1 MYFSFCGERY
11 ILIRR
16 SPSLPAG
23 AIASS
28 SVLTKLNKFKNLPL
42 HLVLVESMGGIILR
56 TSQLEPNVR
65 LSPHSAPDILRQG
78 NYSCVFAYPRK

>member
-1 MYFSFCGERY
+1 MYFRFCGERY

-42 HLVLVESMGGIILR
+42 HLVL
-56 TSQLEPNVR
+56 T
-65 LSPHSAPDILRQG
+65 
-78 NYSCVFAYPRK
+78 

>member
-16 SPSLPAG
+16 SLCLAAR

-42 HLVLVESMGGIILR
+42 DLGL
-56 TSQLEPNVR
+56 T
-65 LSPHSAPDILRQG
+65 
-78 NYSCVFAYPRK
+78 